1 MAQEDVNLVCIAR
14 DIHAQFPGAI
24 VSWDTKTTP
33 YLITVGLHGG
43 RYRVFLEPG
52 DMMTGTPVYERFIA
66 GILSELRTIADRP
79 GALREGMRD
88 DPSPS
93 DSPT

>member
-1 MAQEDVNLVCIAR
+1 MVQEEVNLVCIAR
-14 DIHAQFPGAI
+14 DIHAQFPDAS

-33 YLITVGLHGG
+33 YLVTVGLHGG
-43 RYRVFLEPG
+43 RYRVFIEPG
-52 DMMTGTPVYERFIA
+52 DMKTGTPVYERFIA
-66 GILSELRTIADRP
+66 GILSELRAIAGRP
-79 GALREGMRD
+79 GALPGGMRD